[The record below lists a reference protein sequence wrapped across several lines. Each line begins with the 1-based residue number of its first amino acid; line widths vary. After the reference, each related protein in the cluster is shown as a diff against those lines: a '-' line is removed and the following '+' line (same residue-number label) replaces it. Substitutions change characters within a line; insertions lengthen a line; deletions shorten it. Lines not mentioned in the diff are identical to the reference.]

1 MISSLLLPYKIPS
14 VFKTIYRFMTISSVL
29 VSLFVFEQALYR
41 PYTIGAHSTV
51 MHVKYLAIN
60 TLKFLW

>member
-1 MISSLLLPYKIPS
+1 MLLPRKIPS
-14 VFKTIYRFMTISSVL
+14 VFQTIYRFITIPSVF
-29 VSLFVFEQALYR
+29 VSLFVFEQTLYR
-41 PYTIGAHSTV
+41 AYNIGAHSTV

>member
-1 MISSLLLPYKIPS
+1 
-14 VFKTIYRFMTISSVL
+14 VL